1 MNFQKD
7 DILVLNDVVWIHQR
21 LIDNLFEITD
31 AYHRKVR
38 SKYKTSVQ
46 PCYRHHNILPDT
58 GKGWRWAKIKHQ
70 FYYALNNFPN
80 RKPTFYRDFFGDRE
94 QLINA
99 YNEAMESRTTSLLE
113 PHFLHYQNN
122 TYKDYLQ
129 CYLDCTSIQQ
139 KSLSIACAILES
151 SIQWIEDQNT
161 DLSKNTIFKEYSE
174 LLEKY
179 DIRYLP
185 HNYRKFKEKVMQVM
199 GEGTPIIEVI
209 ILPRSGNNN
218 ALTYIDEEVQSWAI
232 QLRSMGQNYSND
244 AIIRRVSHLCRLTS
258 KPIPSRRWFGQ
269 NIFEKHYTKFITAVT
284 RFGSGE
290 RGAYLHEG
298 YIPMKNALFAG
309 DCWHVD
315 ATRMNLIAHK
325 TEAGEKK
332 HLFIIAVRD
341 VHSGDVLGYN
351 FDYKEDRW
359 SVISAVKMAVIESGY
374 LPYQIV
380 FDRFPGHNTEE
391 VKRLF
396 AQLEQMGIKV
406 TISHNPQ
413 SKAKLE
419 RWFGTLQSVFM
430 DSSEY
435 YYGEGVKSKRLNAH
449 RSPDYL
455 KQVRKQAGK
464 DKFDLYDA
472 WRESQLIVEAYRETP
487 FSYYSRKY
495 KSVNQ
500 SPKILHAESEKPH
513 VKFLKNWQISML
525 FGLKKKKKMSNLGLI
540 TTEIQG
546 ATYHFKIEDY
556 NIISKEPEV
565 ILSYDL
571 NDLSKVYIFKV
582 SKDKKKKHLLV
593 HLCEAHSFE
602 EIQTYSPQAEFNRIA
617 IEKARIK
624 AINDQRATELA
635 AHAPVYDEVA
645 HLMGRFTTKDE
656 AENAD
661 TIRLLN
667 EATEEPVLI
676 LKKAVGSTPND
687 FDIDIDELTTK
698 QI

>member
-1 MNFQKD
+1 MNFEKD
-7 DILVLNDVVWIHQR
+7 DILVLNDVVWLHQR
-21 LIDNLFEITD
+21 LIDNLFQISD

-38 SKYKTSVQ
+38 SKYKLTVQ

-58 GKGWRWAKIKHQ
+58 GKGWRWAKIKHN
-70 FYYALNNFPN
+70 FYYSLNNIPN
-80 RKPTFYRDFFGDRE
+80 RKPTFYRESLGDRE
-94 QLINA
+94 QLVNS
-99 YNEAMESRTTSLLE
+99 YNEAIENRTTSLLE
-113 PHFLHYQNN
+113 PHFLHYKREI
-122 TYKDYLQ
+122 YKVYLRS
-129 CYLDCTSIQQ
+129 YLDCSKIQQ
-139 KSLSIACAILES
+139 QNLCIAAALLES
-151 SIQWIEDQNT
+151 CIQWIEDQNI
-161 DLSKNTIFKEYSE
+161 DLTKNTIFKEYSE
-174 LLEKY
+174 LLVKY

-185 HNYRKFKEKVMQVM
+185 HNYRKFKEKVMEVM
-199 GEGTPIIEVI
+199 GEGTPIVEVI
-209 ILPRSGNNN
+209 TLPRSGNNN
-218 ALTYIDEEVQSWAI
+218 ALTFIDEEVKSWAI

-258 KPIPSRRWFGQ
+258 KPMPSRRWFGQ
-269 NIFEKHYTKFITAVT
+269 NIFEKHYTKFITSVA

-290 RGAYLHEG
+290 RGSQLFEG

-315 ATRMNLIAHK
+315 ATRMNLVAHK

-396 AQLEQMGIKV
+396 AQLEQMGVKV

-449 RSPDYL
+449 RSPEYL
-455 KQVRKQAGK
+455 KEVRKQANK

-472 WRESQLIVEAYRETP
+472 WRESQFIVEAYRETA

-495 KSVNQ
+495 KSINQ

-513 VKFLKNWQISML
+513 VKFLENWQISML

-540 TTEIQG
+540 TTDIQG
-546 ATYHFKIEDY
+546 ATHHFKIEDY

-571 NDLSKVYIFKV
+571 NDLSKVFIFK
-582 SKDKKKKHLLV
+582 KRHHFLV
-593 HLCEAHSFE
+593 YLCEAYSFE

-624 AINDQRATELA
+624 EINYQRSLELA
-635 AHAPVYDEVA
+635 KHTPVYDEVA
-645 HLMGRFTTKDE
+645 HLMGKFTTKDE

-667 EATEEPVLI
+667 EATAEPVHI
-676 LKKAVGSTPND
+676 IKKAVGSDINTSND
-687 FDIDIDELTTK
+687 SDIDIDELTTK